1 MISISL
7 RKLLTTRFRFELCK
21 KETES
26 EKGSVFLRTARGYIS
41 QSSVPS
47 GKSSLSSTKSKRILI

>member
-26 EKGSVFLRTARGYIS
+26 EEDSV
-41 QSSVPS
+41 SVY
-47 GKSSLSSTKSKRILI
+47 LSIKV